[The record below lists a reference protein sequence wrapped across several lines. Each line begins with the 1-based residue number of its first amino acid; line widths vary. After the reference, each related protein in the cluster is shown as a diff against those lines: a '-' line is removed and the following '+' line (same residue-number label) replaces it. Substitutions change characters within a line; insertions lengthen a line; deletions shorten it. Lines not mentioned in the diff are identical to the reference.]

1 MSLGFTGF
9 AGESRGT
16 LYPRALR
23 AGLAT
28 GEVARRG
35 ASADGSPDTAIES
48 AWLVAFHGCSFDR
61 FCSPLDGGAMIVG
74 AAVVE
79 IHVHESQSLK
89 AKRGVVRSIAGRLRN
104 RFNLSVSEVG
114 GQGTWQRAVIGL
126 SMTGSEEIPLRRA
139 LERAVNAIEGMH
151 LAQVVASEIE
161 MIRLPLSEEGG
172 LADGLEE
179 DLPWSSGLGEQE
191 PEAEE

>member
-1 MSLGFTGF
+1 
-9 AGESRGT
+9 
-16 LYPRALR
+16 
-23 AGLAT
+23 
-28 GEVARRG
+28 
-35 ASADGSPDTAIES
+35 
-48 AWLVAFHGCSFDR
+48 
-61 FCSPLDGGAMIVG
+61 MIVG

-126 SMTGSEEIPLRRA
+126 SMTGSEEIPIRRA
-139 LERAVNAIEGMH
+139 LEKAVSAIEEMH

-161 MIRLPLSEEGG
+161 MIRLPLS
-172 LADGLEE
+172 LDSVLPDGLED
-179 DLPWSSGLGEQE
+179 DLPWSRGLGE
-191 PEAEE
+191 PERDTEE

>member
-1 MSLGFTGF
+1 LGRCVLHLIDSAHACTG
-9 AGESRGT
+9 
-16 LYPRALR
+16 
-23 AGLAT
+23 
-28 GEVARRG
+28 
-35 ASADGSPDTAIES
+35 DG
-48 AWLVAFHGCSFDR
+48 
-61 FCSPLDGGAMIVG
+61 MIVG

-126 SMTGSEEIPLRRA
+126 SMTGSEEVPIRRA
-139 LERAVNAIEGMH
+139 LEKAVSAIEEMH

-161 MIRLPLSEEGG
+161 MIRLPLS
-172 LADGLEE
+172 LDSVLPDGLED
-179 DLPWSSGLGEQE
+179 DLPWSRGLGE
-191 PEAEE
+191 PERETEE